1 MAFCTR
7 QSKGFTLVEVMVA
20 MVIGMIATIVM
31 FQVFS
36 ASEERRRATTGAG
49 DTQSIGNI
57 TLLNL
62 QNQIAQAGYGFI
74 PSGDNVAMSLLGC
87 QVQLRPSNFILTN
100 FAPVV
105 INHPSFLTRDAN
117 TDTLLVVYGAGTG
130 SQEGAFLIH
139 GSLQTIDDAEG
150 GGAQQEFTYSLPSNS
165 TYHNDDMVIAVP
177 SAIHPGCQ
185 TIPVAIGKV
194 RVPTNERG
202 YIHADQGAEVSGG
215 FLYNLGPMPGT
226 VGLSSEQVPHAR
238 VYRVLNSRL
247 LECDLMT
254 NASGCADS
262 DPGWVEIASDIVS
275 LRAEYRWADGSFSQN
290 TPDDLDR
297 YCGFA
302 QIRGV
307 RLVVVARHPQLNK
320 GDVTTQAPAW
330 AGDEHTPIVL
340 GEEDDDGW
348 QKFRYTTF
356 ETLAPIRNVLWM
368 GTLAGCAA
376 PAPSGGG

>member
-1 MAFCTR
+1 MAFRTQ
-7 QSKGFTLVEVMVA
+7 QSKGFTLVEIMVA
-20 MVIGMIATIVM
+20 MVIGLIATIVM

-62 QNQIAQAGYGFI
+62 QNQIAQAGYGFV
-74 PSGDNVAMSLLGC
+74 PSGDNVAMSLFGC
-87 QVQLRPSNFILTN
+87 QVELRPSRFVLQN

-105 INHPSFLTRDAN
+105 INHPDIPAGDLN
-117 TDTLLVVYGAGTG
+117 TDTLLIVYGAGTG

-139 GSLQTIDDAEG
+139 GGLQSIDDG
-150 GGAQQEFTYSLPSNS
+150 SGSVKQEFMYSLPSNS
-165 TYHNDDMVIAVP
+165 TYHNNDMVIAVP

-185 TIPVAIGKV
+185 TNTVTIGEA

-202 YIHADQGAEVSGG
+202 YIHADEGMGVSGG

-226 VGLSSEQVPHAR
+226 TDLSPEQVPHAR
-238 VYRVLNSRL
+238 AYRVVNSRL
-247 LECDLMT
+247 MECDLMVSA
-254 NASGCADS
+254 NGCS
-262 DPGWVEIASDIVS
+262 DTGGDWVEIAPDIVS
-275 LRAEYRWADGSFSQN
+275 LRAEYRWDNGTFNQN
-290 TPDDLDR
+290 TPNGVRR

-302 QIRGV
+302 QIRGI
-307 RLVVVARHPQLNK
+307 RLVIVTRHPQLNK

-330 AGDEHTPIVL
+330 AGDANAPVVL
-340 GEEDDDGW
+340 TADSQW
-348 QKFRYTTF
+348 QQYRYTTF

-368 GTLAGCAA
+368 GSLAGC
-376 PAPSGGG
+376 P